1 MKPSSRLAWAVA
13 IAWVVLLGSY
23 IAIASGMPP
32 GPNRAA
38 LGNIVLCL
46 LPLFVN
52 GALLSN
58 ATTPHWRKNAFWMLL
73 ALGISFWLAGQF
85 IWTYVEVYQKRT
97 VPHPFLG
104 DMVFFIH
111 TVPMIAALTMQPHD
125 PREEGRG
132 AYGYADFALI
142 ACWWVYLYA
151 FLVLPWQ
158 YIVTDS
164 AQYNR
169 NYNILALFGNLAFA
183 ACAAMLAGKARGYW
197 RKIYTQLAAAGSVYA
212 AGRFLISAFIARGEY
227 SRVSLRTLPIFVS
240 FLMIGTAGM
249 WAYLHVS
256 EESDEDPR
264 PRRDGDRETCPGG
277 RPVGVPAGANRACCR
292 CR

>member
-1 MKPSSRLAWAVA
+1 MKPSFRLAWAVA

-32 GPNRAA
+32 GPNRTA

-104 DMVFFIH
+104 DMVFFLH

-125 PREEGRG
+125 PREERRG

-158 YIVTDS
+158 YV
-164 AQYNR
+164 
-169 NYNILALFGNLAFA
+169 
-183 ACAAMLAGKARGYW
+183 
-197 RKIYTQLAAAGSVYA
+197 
-212 AGRFLISAFIARGEY
+212 
-227 SRVSLRTLPIFVS
+227 
-240 FLMIGTAGM
+240 
-249 WAYLHVS
+249 
-256 EESDEDPR
+256 
-264 PRRDGDRETCPGG
+264 RDGQ
-277 RPVGVPAGANRACCR
+277 RAV
-292 CR
+292 